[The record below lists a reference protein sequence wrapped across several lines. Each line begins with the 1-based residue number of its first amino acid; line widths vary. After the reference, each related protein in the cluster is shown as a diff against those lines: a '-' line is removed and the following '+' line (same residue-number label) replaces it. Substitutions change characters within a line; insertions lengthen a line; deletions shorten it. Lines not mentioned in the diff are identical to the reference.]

1 MFCKLIIL
9 LFSSLSNM
17 ITASV
22 SQWVGGSVGNWSL
35 VGESM
40 VGGSVVGGFNKTP
53 SDAHK
58 KPIHFTLTRNTL
70 YLPTKSLRSAFTVQQ
85 TSVNGCQNNKTTN
98 MVFKESLRNPIL
110 KIWQLHEA
118 ALLSSDLSES
128 YFKFLKDNAWKRS
141 YRTFN

>member
-1 MFCKLIIL
+1 MFCKLNIL

-35 VGESM
+35 VG
-40 VGGSVVGGFNKTP
+40 GSVVGGFNKTP

-58 KPIHFTLTRNTL
+58 KPTHFTLTRKTL
-70 YLPTKSLRSAFTVQQ
+70 YLSTKSLRSAFTVQQ

-118 ALLSSDLSES
+118 ALLSSDLNES

-141 YRTFN
+141 YSTFN